1 MVAALITISIVLFLA
16 VLFLLGCVIH
26 IMKIQKELEELD
38 SEQGRQNEDIK
49 NLMIAHIQLINAITE
64 ATKNI
69 KEPESIGWKKPM
81 GEA

>member
-38 SEQGRQNEDIK
+38 SEQGRQNKDIK
-49 NLMIAHIQLINAITE
+49 NLMIAHIQLINAIQE
-64 ATKNI
+64 AASISKNV
-69 KEPESIGWKKPM
+69 ESSGWKKPM

>member
-26 IMKIQKELEELD
+26 IIKIQKELEELD

-49 NLMIAHIQLINAITE
+49 NLMIAHIQLVNAITE

-69 KEPESIGWKKPM
+69 KEPESIGLSLIHI
-81 GEA
+81 